1 MTMTRALIVDD
12 HTITRAGLRRILS
25 DAGQSIVVGEAANGT
40 QALEMVMAEQWD
52 IVMLDI
58 SLPDRS
64 GLEVLKA
71 IKKSRPALPVLV
83 LSMYPV
89 DQYALRVLRAGGAGY
104 LTKESAP
111 DQLLEAVRRV
121 TSGMRYITPEVAE
134 CIAQDWNRNPIQSV
148 HETLS
153 DREFEVMRLIASGK
167 SVGDIAK
174 ELTLS
179 VKTVSTYRTR
189 VLQKLH
195 LRHNAELTHYAVIN
209 NLIY

>member
-1 MTMTRALIVDD
+1 MTRALIVDD

-25 DAGQSIVVGEAANGT
+25 EPPQPIIVGEAANG
-40 QALEMVMAEQWD
+40 AEAVELVMSQQWD

-64 GLEVLKA
+64 GLEVLKV
-71 IKKSRPALPVLV
+71 IKKARPALPVLV

-121 TSGMRYITPEVAE
+121 ISGMRYITPEVAE
-134 CIAQDWNRNPIQSV
+134 CIAQDWNRNPVQSA

-174 ELTLS
+174 DLSLS

-189 VLQKLH
+189 VLQKLD

>member
-1 MTMTRALIVDD
+1 MTKALIVDD
-12 HTITRAGLRRILS
+12 HTITRAGLRRILA
-25 DAGQSIVVGEAANGT
+25 DASSPMDVGEAATG
-40 QALEMVMAEQWD
+40 AEAMEMVTGSRWD

-71 IKKSRPALPVLV
+71 IKKAEPDLPVLV

-111 DQLLEAVRRV
+111 DELLEAVRRV
-121 TSGMRYITPEVAE
+121 TAGLRYITPEVAE
-134 CIAQDWNRNPIQSV
+134 CIAQDWNRNPVQAM

-153 DREFEVMRLIASGK
+153 DREFEVLRLIASGK
-167 SVGDIAK
+167 TVGEIAK
-174 ELTLS
+174 DLVLS
-179 VKTVSTYRTR
+179 VKTVSTYRAR

-195 LRHNAELTHYAVIN
+195 LRHNAELTHYAVVN

>member
-71 IKKSRPALPVLV
+71 IKKAHPVLPVLV

-134 CIAQDWNRNPIQSV
+134 CIALDWNRNPIQSA

>member
-1 MTMTRALIVDD
+1 MTRALIVDD

-25 DAGQSIVVGEAANGT
+25 DAAQSIIVGEAANGAE
-40 QALEMVMAEQWD
+40 ALELVTSQQWD

-71 IKKSRPALPVLV
+71 IKKARPALPILV

-111 DQLLEAVRRV
+111 DQLLEAVRKV
-121 TSGMRYITPEVAE
+121 TAGMRYITSEVAE
-134 CIAQDWNRNPIQSV
+134 CISQDWNRNPVQPV

-153 DREFEVMRLIASGK
+153 DREFEVMRLIASGR
-167 SVGDIAK
+167 SVGDIAGD
-174 ELTLS
+174 LTLS

>member
-1 MTMTRALIVDD
+1 MTRALIVDD

-25 DAGQSIVVGEAANGT
+25 EPPQPIIVGEAANG
-40 QALEMVMAEQWD
+40 AEAVELVMSQQWD

-64 GLEVLKA
+64 GLEVLKV
-71 IKKSRPALPVLV
+71 IKKARPALPVLV

-121 TSGMRYITPEVAE
+121 ISGMRYITPEVAE
-134 CIAQDWNRNPIQSV
+134 CIAQDWNRNPVQSA

-174 ELTLS
+174 DLSLS

-189 VLQKLH
+189 VLQKLA

>member
-1 MTMTRALIVDD
+1 MTKALIVDD
-12 HTITRAGLRRILS
+12 HTITRAGLRRILA
-25 DAGQSIVVGEAANGT
+25 DASSPMDVGEAATGAE
-40 QALEMVMAEQWD
+40 ALEMVEGTRWD

-71 IKKSRPALPVLV
+71 IKKAEPDLPVLV

-111 DQLLEAVRRV
+111 DELLEAVRRV
-121 TSGMRYITPEVAE
+121 TAGLRYITPEVAE
-134 CIAQDWNRNPIQSV
+134 CIAQDWNRNPVQAM

-153 DREFEVMRLIASGK
+153 DREFEVLRLIASGK
-167 SVGDIAK
+167 TVGEIAK
-174 ELTLS
+174 DLTLS
-179 VKTVSTYRTR
+179 VKTVSTYRSR

-195 LRHNAELTHYAVIN
+195 LRHNAELTHYAVVN

>member
-1 MTMTRALIVDD
+1 
-12 HTITRAGLRRILS
+12 
-25 DAGQSIVVGEAANGT
+25 
-40 QALEMVMAEQWD
+40 
-52 IVMLDI
+52 
-58 SLPDRS
+58 
-64 GLEVLKA
+64 
-71 IKKSRPALPVLV
+71 VLV

-111 DQLLEAVRRV
+111 DQLLEAVRRI

-134 CIAQDWNRNPIQSV
+134 CIAQDWNRNPVQSV

-174 ELTLS
+174 DLSLS

>member
-1 MTMTRALIVDD
+1 M
-12 HTITRAGLRRILS
+12 HCPGL
-25 DAGQSIVVGEAANGT
+25 
-40 QALEMVMAEQWD
+40 
-52 IVMLDI
+52 
-58 SLPDRS
+58 
-64 GLEVLKA
+64 
-71 IKKSRPALPVLV
+71 
-83 LSMYPV
+83 
-89 DQYALRVLRAGGAGY
+89 
-104 LTKESAP
+104 
-111 DQLLEAVRRV
+111 
-121 TSGMRYITPEVAE
+121 
-134 CIAQDWNRNPIQSV
+134 NRNPIQSV

>member
-1 MTMTRALIVDD
+1 MMRALIVDD
-12 HTITRAGLRRILS
+12 HTITRAGLKRILS
-25 DAGQSIVVGEAANGT
+25 DISPSAVIGEAANGA
-40 QALEMVMAEQWD
+40 QALELVMSARWD

-58 SLPDRS
+58 NLPDRS

-71 IKKSRPALPVLV
+71 IKKARPELPVLV

-111 DQLLEAVRRV
+111 DQLLDAVRRITTGV
-121 TSGMRYITPEVAE
+121 RYITPEVAE
-134 CIAQDWNRNPIQSV
+134 CIAQDWSRDRAQSV
-148 HETLS
+148 HEALS

-174 ELTLS
+174 DLSLS
-179 VKTVSTYRTR
+179 VKTISTYRAR
-189 VLQKLH
+189 ILQKLR
-195 LRHNAELTHYAVIN
+195 LRHNAELTHFAIAN
-209 NLIY
+209 KLIY

>member
-1 MTMTRALIVDD
+1 MTRALIVDD

-25 DAGQSIVVGEAANGT
+25 DTAQSILVGEAANG
-40 QALEMVMAEQWD
+40 AEAMELVMSEQWD

-71 IKKSRPALPVLV
+71 IKKARPALPVLV

-111 DQLLEAVRRV
+111 DQLLEAVRRI

-134 CIAQDWNRNPIQSV
+134 CIAQDWNRNPVQSV

-174 ELTLS
+174 DLCLS

>member
-1 MTMTRALIVDD
+1 MTRALIVDD

-25 DAGQSIVVGEAANGT
+25 DTAQSILVGEAANG
-40 QALEMVMAEQWD
+40 AEAMELVLSQQWD

-71 IKKSRPALPVLV
+71 IKKARPALPVLV

-111 DQLLEAVRRV
+111 DQLLEAVRRI

-134 CIAQDWNRNPIQSV
+134 CIAQDWNRNPVQSV

-174 ELTLS
+174 DLTLS

>member
-1 MTMTRALIVDD
+1 MTRALIVDD

-25 DAGQSIVVGEAANGT
+25 ETSQPMTVGEASNGLE
-40 QALEMVMAEQWD
+40 ALEMVMSQEWD

-71 IKKSRPALPVLV
+71 IKKARPTLPVLV

-121 TSGMRYITPEVAE
+121 TSGLRYITPEVAE
-134 CIAQDWNRNPIQSV
+134 CIAQDWNRSPAQSV

-167 SVGDIAK
+167 TVGEIAK
-174 ELTLS
+174 DLMLS

-195 LRHNAELTHYAVIN
+195 LRHNAELTHYAVVN

>member
-1 MTMTRALIVDD
+1 MTKALIVDD
-12 HTITRAGLRRILS
+12 HTITRAGLRRILA
-25 DAGQSIVVGEAANGT
+25 DASSPMDVGEAATG
-40 QALEMVMAEQWD
+40 AEAMEMVVGGRWD

-71 IKKSRPALPVLV
+71 IKKAEPDLPVLV

-111 DQLLEAVRRV
+111 DELLEAVRRV
-121 TSGMRYITPEVAE
+121 TAGLRYITPEVAE
-134 CIAQDWNRNPIQSV
+134 CIAQDWNRNPVQAM

-153 DREFEVMRLIASGK
+153 DREFEVLRLIASGK
-167 SVGDIAK
+167 TVGEIAK
-174 ELTLS
+174 DLVLS
-179 VKTVSTYRTR
+179 VKTVSTYRAR

-195 LRHNAELTHYAVIN
+195 LRHNAELTHYAVVN
-209 NLIY
+209 SLIY

>member
-1 MTMTRALIVDD
+1 MTRALIVDD

-25 DAGQSIVVGEAANGT
+25 DTAQSILVGEAANG
-40 QALEMVMAEQWD
+40 AEAMELVLSQQWD

-71 IKKSRPALPVLV
+71 IKKARPALPVLV

-111 DQLLEAVRRV
+111 DQLLEAVRRI

-134 CIAQDWNRNPIQSV
+134 CIAQDWNRNPVQSV

-174 ELTLS
+174 DLSLS

>member
-1 MTMTRALIVDD
+1 MTRALIVDD

-25 DAGQSIVVGEAANGT
+25 DTAQSILVGEAANG
-40 QALEMVMAEQWD
+40 AEAMELVMSEQWD

-71 IKKSRPALPVLV
+71 IKKARPALPVLV

-111 DQLLEAVRRV
+111 DQLLEAVRRI

-134 CIAQDWNRNPIQSV
+134 CIAQDWNRNPVQSV

-174 ELTLS
+174 DLALS

>member
-1 MTMTRALIVDD
+1 MTRALIVDD
-12 HTITRAGLRRILS
+12 HTLTRAGLRRILS
-25 DAGQSIVVGEAANGT
+25 DTAQPIIIGEAANG
-40 QALEMVMAEQWD
+40 AEAVELVMSQQWD

-64 GLEVLKA
+64 GLEILKV
-71 IKKSRPALPVLV
+71 IKKARPALPVLV

-111 DQLLEAVRRV
+111 EQLLEAVRRV
-121 TSGMRYITPEVAE
+121 ISGMRYITPEVAE
-134 CIAQDWNRNPIQSV
+134 CIAQDWNRNPVQSV

-153 DREFEVMRLIASGK
+153 DREFEVMRLIASGR

-174 ELTLS
+174 DLSLS
-179 VKTVSTYRTR
+179 VKTVSTYRSR

>member
-1 MTMTRALIVDD
+1 MTRALIVDD
-12 HTITRAGLRRILS
+12 HTLTRAGLRRILS
-25 DAGQSIVVGEAANGT
+25 DTAQPIIVGEAANG
-40 QALEMVMAEQWD
+40 AEAVELVMSQQWD

-64 GLEVLKA
+64 GLEILKV
-71 IKKSRPALPVLV
+71 IKKARPALPVLV

-111 DQLLEAVRRV
+111 EQLLEAVRRV
-121 TSGMRYITPEVAE
+121 ISGMRYITPEVAE
-134 CIAQDWNRNPIQSV
+134 CIAQDWNRNPVQSV

-174 ELTLS
+174 DLSLS
-179 VKTVSTYRTR
+179 VKTVSTYRSR

>member
-1 MTMTRALIVDD
+1 MTKALIVDD
-12 HTITRAGLRRILS
+12 HTITRAGLRRILA
-25 DAGQSIVVGEAANGT
+25 DASSPMDVGEAATGAE
-40 QALEMVMAEQWD
+40 ALEMVEGARWD

-71 IKKSRPALPVLV
+71 IKKAEPDLPVLV

-111 DQLLEAVRRV
+111 DELLEAVRRV
-121 TSGMRYITPEVAE
+121 TAGLRYITPEVAE
-134 CIAQDWNRNPIQSV
+134 CIAQDWNRNPVQAM

-153 DREFEVMRLIASGK
+153 DREFEVLRLIASGK
-167 SVGDIAK
+167 TVGEIAK
-174 ELTLS
+174 DLTLS
-179 VKTVSTYRTR
+179 VKTVSTYRAR

-195 LRHNAELTHYAVIN
+195 LRHNAELTHYAVVN

>member
-1 MTMTRALIVDD
+1 MTKALIVDD
-12 HTITRAGLRRILS
+12 HTITRAGLRRILA
-25 DAGQSIVVGEAANGT
+25 DASSPMDVGEAATGAE
-40 QALEMVMAEQWD
+40 ALEMVVSDRWD

-71 IKKSRPALPVLV
+71 IKKVEPELPVLV

-111 DQLLEAVRRV
+111 DELLEAVRRV
-121 TSGMRYITPEVAE
+121 TAGLRYITPEVAE
-134 CIAQDWNRNPIQSV
+134 CIAQDWNRNPVQAM

-153 DREFEVMRLIASGK
+153 DREFEVLRLIASGK
-167 SVGDIAK
+167 TVGEIAK
-174 ELTLS
+174 DLALS
-179 VKTVSTYRTR
+179 VKTVSTYRAR

-195 LRHNAELTHYAVIN
+195 LRHNAELTHYAVVN
-209 NLIY
+209 SLIY

>member
-1 MTMTRALIVDD
+1 MTKALIVDD
-12 HTITRAGLRRILS
+12 HTITRAGLRRILA
-25 DAGQSIVVGEAANGT
+25 DASSPMDVGEAATG
-40 QALEMVMAEQWD
+40 AEAMEMVVGGRWD

-71 IKKSRPALPVLV
+71 IKKAEPDLPVLV
-83 LSMYPV
+83 LSMHPV

-111 DQLLEAVRRV
+111 DELLEAVRRV
-121 TSGMRYITPEVAE
+121 TAGLRYITPEVAE
-134 CIAQDWNRNPIQSV
+134 CIAQDWNRNPVQAM

-153 DREFEVMRLIASGK
+153 DREFEVLRLIASGK
-167 SVGDIAK
+167 TVGEIAK
-174 ELTLS
+174 DLALS
-179 VKTVSTYRTR
+179 VKTVSTYRAR

-195 LRHNAELTHYAVIN
+195 LRHNAELTHYAVVN
-209 NLIY
+209 SLIY

>member
-1 MTMTRALIVDD
+1 MTRALIVDD

-25 DAGQSIVVGEAANGT
+25 DTTQSILVGEAANG
-40 QALEMVMAEQWD
+40 AEAMELVMSEQWD

-71 IKKSRPALPVLV
+71 IKKARPALPVLV

-111 DQLLEAVRRV
+111 DQLLEAVRRI
-121 TSGMRYITPEVAE
+121 TSGLRYITPEVAE
-134 CIAQDWNRNPIQSV
+134 CIAQDWNRNPVQSV

-174 ELTLS
+174 DLSLS

>member
-1 MTMTRALIVDD
+1 VTRALIVDD

-25 DAGQSIVVGEAANGT
+25 DTAQSILVGEAANG
-40 QALEMVMAEQWD
+40 AEAMELVLSQQWD

-71 IKKSRPALPVLV
+71 IKKARPALPVLV

-111 DQLLEAVRRV
+111 DQLLEAVRRI

-134 CIAQDWNRNPIQSV
+134 CIAQDWNRNPVQSV

-174 ELTLS
+174 DLTLS

>member
-1 MTMTRALIVDD
+1 MTRALIVDD

-25 DAGQSIVVGEAANGT
+25 DTAQSILVGEAANG
-40 QALEMVMAEQWD
+40 AEAMELVMSEQWD

-71 IKKSRPALPVLV
+71 IKKARPALPVLV

-111 DQLLEAVRRV
+111 DQLLEAVRRI
-121 TSGMRYITPEVAE
+121 TSGLRYITPEVAE
-134 CIAQDWNRNPIQSV
+134 CIAQDWNRNPVQSV

-174 ELTLS
+174 DLSLS

>member
-1 MTMTRALIVDD
+1 MTRALIVDD
-12 HTITRAGLRRILS
+12 HTITRAGLKRILS
-25 DAGQSIVVGEAANGT
+25 DTSQSILVGEAANG
-40 QALEMVMAEQWD
+40 AEAMDLVMSEEWD

-71 IKKSRPALPVLV
+71 IKKARPALPVLV

-111 DQLLEAVRRV
+111 DQLLEAVRRI

-134 CIAQDWNRNPIQSV
+134 CIAQDWNRNPVQSV

-174 ELTLS
+174 DLSLS

>member
-1 MTMTRALIVDD
+1 MTRALIVDD

-25 DAGQSIVVGEAANGT
+25 EPPQPIIVGEAANG
-40 QALEMVMAEQWD
+40 AEAVELVMSQQWD

-64 GLEVLKA
+64 GLEVLKV
-71 IKKSRPALPVLV
+71 IKKAHPALPVLV

-121 TSGMRYITPEVAE
+121 ISGMRYITPEVAE
-134 CIAQDWNRNPIQSV
+134 CIAQDWNRNPVQSA

-174 ELTLS
+174 DLSLS

-189 VLQKLH
+189 VLQKLD

>member
-1 MTMTRALIVDD
+1 MTRALIVDD

-25 DAGQSIVVGEAANGT
+25 DASRPLVVGEAATGAE
-40 QALEMVMAEQWD
+40 ALDMVMTQQWD

-64 GLEVLKA
+64 GLEILKA
-71 IKKSRPALPVLV
+71 IKKARPALPVLV

-121 TSGMRYITPEVAE
+121 TAGLRYITPEVAD
-134 CIAQDWNRNPIQSV
+134 CIAQDWNRSPAQSV
-148 HETLS
+148 HEALS

-167 SVGDIAK
+167 TVGEIAK
-174 ELTLS
+174 DLVLS

-189 VLQKLH
+189 VLQKLR
-195 LRHNAELTHYAVIN
+195 LRHNAELTHYAVVN

>member
-1 MTMTRALIVDD
+1 MTRALIVDD
-12 HTITRAGLRRILS
+12 HAITRVGLRRILS
-25 DAGQSIVVGEAANGT
+25 EIAHPFIVGEAANGAE
-40 QALEMVMAEQWD
+40 ALDLATSQQWD

-71 IKKSRPALPVLV
+71 IKKARPALPVLV

-111 DQLLEAVRRV
+111 DQLLEAVRKV
-121 TSGMRYITPEVAE
+121 TAGMRYITPEVAE
-134 CIAQDWNRNPIQSV
+134 CIAQDWNRNPVKSV
-148 HETLS
+148 HEALS
-153 DREFEVMRLIASGK
+153 DREFEVMRLIVSGK

-174 ELTLS
+174 ELSLS
-179 VKTVSTYRTR
+179 AKTVSTYRTR

>member
-1 MTMTRALIVDD
+1 MTKALIVDD
-12 HTITRAGLRRILS
+12 HTITRAGLRRILA
-25 DAGQSIVVGEAANGT
+25 DASGPMDVGEAATG
-40 QALEMVMAEQWD
+40 AEAMEMVVGGRWD

-71 IKKSRPALPVLV
+71 IKKAEPDLPVLV

-111 DQLLEAVRRV
+111 DELLEAVRRV
-121 TSGMRYITPEVAE
+121 TAGLRYITPEVAE
-134 CIAQDWNRNPIQSV
+134 CIAQDWNRNPVQAM

-153 DREFEVMRLIASGK
+153 DREFEVLRLIASGK
-167 SVGDIAK
+167 TVGEIAK
-174 ELTLS
+174 DLTLS
-179 VKTVSTYRTR
+179 VKTVSTYRAR

-195 LRHNAELTHYAVIN
+195 LRHNAELTHYAVVN